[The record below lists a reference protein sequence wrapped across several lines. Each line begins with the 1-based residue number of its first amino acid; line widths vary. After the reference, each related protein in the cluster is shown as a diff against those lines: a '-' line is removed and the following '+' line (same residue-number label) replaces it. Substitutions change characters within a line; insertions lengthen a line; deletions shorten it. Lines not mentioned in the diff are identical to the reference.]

1 MFCIAL
7 GLHYLCKKISDMLNA
22 LFGLAAFVAVAL
34 VGWAIAELKGRVCGY
49 EQNEDE
55 KRVDEQLA
63 DALHKNG
70 FSEMDIN
77 DVVRNI
83 STKGFK
89 TT

>member
-1 MFCIAL
+1 MLSSFTIFAEKL
-7 GLHYLCKKISDMLNA
+7 GLMLNA
-22 LFGLAAFVAVAL
+22 LLGLAIFVAVAL
-34 VGWAIAELKGRVCGY
+34 VGWAIAELKGNTCNY
-49 EQNEDE
+49 EKNEDE

-70 FSEMDIN
+70 FTEMDIN
-77 DVVRNI
+77 DVIRNI